1 MCTAVPVRWQA
12 PVLPWRGRQGWPTY
26 TLYCAALAEDF
37 GPGHVGRSVGPFP
50 QVRRRSWV
58 SSEDAWPGEELETWH
73 DGTPD
78 LLVFKKFAGII
89 SWLPIGRPRVQASA
103 AHAFKHATAHELRL
117 CGHAKHRQSMLQ
129 PPGAEL
135 SLGGIVVSR

>member
-1 MCTAVPVRWQA
+1 MSHKIKCRRNFRMKLYTEKECFIFHF
-12 PVLPWRGRQGWPTY
+12 

-78 LLVFKKFAGII
+78 LFVFKKFAGIMATDR
-89 SWLPIGRPRVQASA
+89 SAASTSERCPRVQA
-103 AHAFKHATAHELRL
+103 RD
-117 CGHAKHRQSMLQ
+117 G
-129 PPGAEL
+129 P
-135 SLGGIVVSR
+135 